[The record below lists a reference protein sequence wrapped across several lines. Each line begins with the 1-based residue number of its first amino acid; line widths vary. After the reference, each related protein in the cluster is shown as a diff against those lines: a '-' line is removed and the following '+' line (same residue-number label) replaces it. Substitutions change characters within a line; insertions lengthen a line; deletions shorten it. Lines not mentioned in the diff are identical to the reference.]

1 MPSSIFADKG
11 KVEFQVARYPWQ
23 HASRTAASK
32 REETLT
38 FFIAHPPED
47 AQQNKTTY
55 TWYMVTEKVVRSKQ
69 RIPAVVFVNDTQQ
82 NGYMG
87 MFRRVYA
94 LAYPG
99 TKPYCFGHTSYSDR
113 CPGTKS
119 GRSDHT

>member
-1 MPSSIFADKG
+1 
-11 KVEFQVARYPWQ
+11 
-23 HASRTAASK
+23 
-32 REETLT
+32 
-38 FFIAHPPED
+38 
-47 AQQNKTTY
+47 
-55 TWYMVTEKVVRSKQ
+55 MVTEKVVRSKQ